1 MKRFIKHKNS
11 YFHKD
16 SFKHPI
22 AYKKTKFL
30 KKKLFSYFH
39 NKISEFDISLFL
51 RQLSTLITANIPIV
65 QCCHILSNSQE
76 KTSLSQLI
84 NSIKHEIEAGKS
96 LTTGLR
102 KFPAYFDEMIC
113 NTLYAGEQTGTLET
127 MLKRV
132 ADYKEKALRLKNQI
146 TQAIFYP
153 ALIFVTAI
161 LVSLIMLIFV
171 VPRFAELFQS
181 LHGELPAFTQMVL
194 SLSQLLQEFYWT
206 GCIPLLGLAIVKYYL
221 KTSELWQQ
229 YYDHIILKIP
239 LLNEVVKKIILIRFA
254 RSLAV
259 TFAAGTSITEALKT
273 VAYICGN
280 HQYQRA
286 VFALKNHVLAGQQLH
301 KAMQLNALFSPMS
314 VQMVKIGE
322 ESGTLPYMLEKIAD
336 LYAAD
341 LDYLISNLTHLLEP
355 LIMIILGVLIGGL
368 VISMYLPIFKLG
380 TII

>member
-1 MKRFIKHKNS
+1 MKRFIKHKNIYS
-11 YFHKD
+11 LNSALQNKF
-16 SFKHPI
+16 P
-22 AYKKTKFL
+22 YKKITFQER
-30 KKKLFSYFH
+30 KLFSYFN
-39 NKISEFDISLFL
+39 NKITEFDITLLL

-65 QCCHILSNSQE
+65 QCCHILSSSQE
-76 KTSLSQLI
+76 KASLCQLI
-84 NSIKHEIEAGKS
+84 LTIKHEIEAGKS

-102 KFPAYFDEMIC
+102 KFPSYFDEMIC
-113 NTLYAGEQTGTLET
+113 NTLHAGEQTGTLET

-132 ADYKEKALRLKNQI
+132 ADYKEKTLRLKNQI

-153 ALIFVTAI
+153 ALIFITAI
-161 LVSLIMLIFV
+161 VVSFIMLIFV

-181 LHGELPAFTQMVL
+181 MHGELPAFTLMVL
-194 SLSQLLQEFYWT
+194 NISQLLREYYWM
-206 GCIPLLGLAIVKYYL
+206 GCLPILGFAISKYYL
-221 KTSELWQQ
+221 KTSKQWQQ
-229 YYDHIILKIP
+229 QYDHIILKIP
-239 LLNEVVKKIILIRFA
+239 ILSNIIKKIILIRFA

-259 TFAAGTSITEALKT
+259 TFAAGTSITESLIT

-280 HQYQRA
+280 HRYGRA
-286 VFALKNHVLAGQQLH
+286 VFALKNQVLAGQQLH
-301 KAMQLNALFSPMS
+301 KAMQLSSLFSPMS